1 MEIYYEGETVKDIY
15 EKMALFYLGKNAKD
29 DSLSLY
35 KSKHLTTHAAIIGMT
50 GSGKTGL
57 GIGLIE
63 EAAIDNIPS
72 IVIDPKGDMG
82 NLCLAFAQMRP
93 EDYLPWV
100 DESEALNKGKT
111 LQEMAEEMQTLEQ
124 RLKEEIEEITKELD
138 IKNYSPQSLIIKPK
152 RSNIVITDFALLW
165 ER

>member
-1 MEIYYEGETVKDIY
+1 MKDIY

-50 GSGKTGL
+50 GLGKTGL
-57 GIGLIE
+57 GIWLIE

-72 IVIDPKGDMG
+72 IVIDPKGDIG

-111 LQEMAEEMQTLEQ
+111 LQEMAEDLASSN
-124 RLKEEIEEITKELD
+124 KAGIESFGEDLELD
-138 IKNYSPQSLIIKPK
+138 IKNYSPHSLIIKPK
-152 RSNIVITDFALLW
+152 RSDIVLTDFTLLW